1 MIINRRNFVQSS
13 ACVVAAAPVFANL
26 LLLSPSAQTDRS
38 LVTEPTTERDAAV
51 GITANDVLFRIY
63 GWDNCHGSGNRSQP
77 ISAGPI
83 SKAFDDGRATIRV
96 MQSWRTAW
104 R

>member
-13 ACVVAAAPVFANL
+13 ACVVAAASGFANL

-38 LVTEPTTERDAAV
+38 LVAEPTTERDAAV
-51 GITANDVLFRIY
+51 ETTVNDVLFKIY
-63 GWDNCHGSGNRSQP
+63 GWDCCHSIGIDHSQVD
-77 ISAGPI
+77 
-83 SKAFDDGRATIRV
+83 SKAVNDGRAVIRV

>member
-1 MIINRRNFVQSS
+1 MIINRRYFVQSA

-26 LLLSPSAQTDRS
+26 LLSPSAQSDRPF
-38 LVTEPTTERDAAV
+38 VAEPMAEPDDVIETT
-51 GITANDVLFRIY
+51 GNDVLFKIY
-63 GWDNCHGSGNRSQP
+63 GWDCCHSSEIHESQVGSQAVN
-77 ISAGPI
+77 
-83 SKAFDDGRATIRV
+83 DGRAVIRV

>member
-13 ACVVAAAPVFANL
+13 ACVVPAASGFANL

-38 LVTEPTTERDAAV
+38 LVAEPMAERNAV
-51 GITANDVLFRIY
+51 VETAGNDVLFKIY
-63 GWDNCHGSGNRSQP
+63 GWDCSHTIGIDQLQVD
-77 ISAGPI
+77 
-83 SKAFDDGRATIRV
+83 SKAVNDGPTVIRV

-104 R
+104 L